1 MMQNLLTATKCCIL
15 IKLTT
20 PLLVAKRGDKM
31 RKFLIWLRKSKNLTQ
46 QQVADDLGISRG
58 FYGMIENGI
67 RNPTLELAQRIA
79 EYFDTDVRKIFLII
93 IATK

>member
-1 MMQNLLTATKCCIL
+1 
-15 IKLTT
+15 
-20 PLLVAKRGDKM
+20 M